1 MFTVLLVVCIG
12 QNPQCFNI
20 RDDWGPYTSLE
31 QCGQRLEQLALNV
44 EQNFSPVIFF
54 FFPNFCYVIILK
66 DVIYFFLCLRF

>member
-12 QNPQCFNI
+12 QDPQCFNI

-54 FFPNFCYVIILK
+54 QRKCILNEEVETK
-66 DVIYFFLCLRF
+66 EKA